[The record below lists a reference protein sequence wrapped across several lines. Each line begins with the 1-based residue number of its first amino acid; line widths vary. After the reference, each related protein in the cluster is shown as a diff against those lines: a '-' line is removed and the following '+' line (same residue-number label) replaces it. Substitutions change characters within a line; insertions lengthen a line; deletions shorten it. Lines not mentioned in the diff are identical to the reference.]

1 MTMEIKATCA
11 ALTKSGQRCRGW
23 PDGSGF
29 CPAHRPGAREIQVLG
44 GKSRSRQYQLES
56 RIPSRLRPVLDMLA
70 KAIAEVHEGTLKP
83 SQASAIAALASA
95 LVKISEY
102 AELEIR
108 LTSLEITLKKGDRRW
123 E

>member
-1 MTMEIKATCA
+1 MTTLKPTCSATT
-11 ALTKSGQRCRGW
+11 LSGTRCRGW

-29 CPAHRPGAREIQVLG
+29 CPAHRPDAHEVRVLG
-44 GKSRSRQYQLES
+44 GKSRSRQLQLE
-56 RIPSRLRPVLDMLA
+56 RRLPSRLRPVLDMLA
-70 KAIAEVHEGTLKP
+70 RSIAEVHEGTLKP

-123 E
+123 D